1 MMRGLAEYAMHGRR
15 QAIIVVVLTGLFPMI
30 YCLSAAVV
38 GLVNLRK
45 STTEGL
51 IILLWSLLPAVL
63 LWLAGDNTPV
73 VLMLSTAILAQALKH
88 FNSWSKVIMLGTVLG
103 ILTQLSLVWQVGF
116 VEQWVSIVEEAIVM
130 QQSQGIVVEYTADE
144 LVRLLLSFYGAYN
157 FITVISCLVLAR
169 WWQAVLYN
177 PGGFKAEFHQLKL
190 EPGFAVLLAGFIIAA
205 LTGVPPLDTWL
216 VIMCI
221 PPLLSGLA
229 LLHYLVAYKKLGL
242 SGIVIAYLLAMF
254 ISPMVILLGLIDSVM
269 NFRKR
274 LAGA

>member
-1 MMRGLAEYAMHGRR
+1 MKGLAEYAMHGRR

-30 YCLSAAVV
+30 YCLSAAIV

-51 IILLWSLLPAVL
+51 IILLWSLLPAGL
-63 LWLAGDNTPV
+63 LWIARDNTPI

-88 FNSWSKVIMLGTVLG
+88 FESWSKVIMLGTVLG
-103 ILTQLSLVWQVGF
+103 ILTQLSLVWQVDF
-116 VEQWVSIVEEAIVM
+116 VEQWVSIVEEAIAM

-144 LVRLLLSFYGAYN
+144 LARLLLSFYGAYN
-157 FITVISCLVLAR
+157 FITVICCLILAR

-205 LTGVPPLDTWL
+205 LTGIPPLDTWL

-229 LLHYLVAYKKLGL
+229 LLHYLAAYKKLGI
-242 SGIVIAYLLAMF
+242 SGIAIAYLLAMF
-254 ISPMVILLGLIDSVM
+254 ISPMVIVLGLIDSIL
-269 NFRKR
+269 NIRKR
-274 LAGA
+274 FAGA